1 MSNYPYPALDQA
13 PVPRSRRP
21 LTVPRWFAILA
32 VGYTALMTFALTL
45 LAGSVL
51 AQGTPLL
58 LWLIAATAAACAA
71 RGAAAIAA
79 RTAQPARGRALRR

>member
-32 VGYTALMTFALTL
+32 VGYTAVMTFALTL

-58 LWLIAATAAACAA
+58 LWLIAATAATCVA
-71 RGAAAIAA
+71 RGAAAVAA
-79 RTAQPARGRALRR
+79 RAMRPARGRAVRP